1 MVELASDLKGRYN
14 VTILDGED
22 KGPQQLRAIRCIC
35 GMARASVY
43 PAFPCIPRMPYGTIS
58 AVVLDCSLDKSTVR
72 DGDSVLVPV
81 RLPTHSALPTQL
93 AMYQQAQAS
102 DQPDG
107 LCYGCSFRNGEVR
120 QYSGLWSKRDIVDFV
135 NNRWTDAKPIAL
147 VLNPFAL
154 L

>member
-1 MVELASDLKGRYN
+1 
-14 VTILDGED
+14 
-22 KGPQQLRAIRCIC
+22 
-35 GMARASVY
+35 
-43 PAFPCIPRMPYGTIS
+43 
-58 AVVLDCSLDKSTVR
+58 
-72 DGDSVLVPV
+72 
-81 RLPTHSALPTQL
+81 
-93 AMYQQAQAS
+93 MYQQAQAS

-107 LCYGCSFRNGEVR
+107 LCYGRSFRNGEVR

>member
-81 RLPTHSALPTQL
+81 RLPTHSALSDAARDVPTSTSKRPTRWTVLWTQL
-93 AMYQQAQAS
+93 
-102 DQPDG
+102 P
-107 LCYGCSFRNGEVR
+107 E
-120 QYSGLWSKRDIVDFV
+120 W
-135 NNRWTDAKPIAL
+135 
-147 VLNPFAL
+147 
-154 L
+154 

>member
-43 PAFPCIPRMPYGTIS
+43 PAFPCILRMPYGTIS

-81 RLPTHSALPTQL
+81 TPPNTQRSRRSSRCTNKHKQATNPMDC
-93 AMYQQAQAS
+93 AMDAAS
-102 DQPDG
+102 GMVKCDSTLG
-107 LCYGCSFRNGEVR
+107 FGA
-120 QYSGLWSKRDIVDFV
+120 SGIS
-135 NNRWTDAKPIAL
+135 
-147 VLNPFAL
+147 
-154 L
+154 